1 MPETTPNPSIADGQL
16 IENIAATHGRDPNP
30 LLADLTGANAI
41 GQVLLLDYDTA
52 TLAVHDYHR
61 EIAGG
66 LARGMFLLAG
76 AAPTND
82 IASFVLMRVAGATRL
97 ANHTT
102 TDDARLTAARE
113 SIGQEIWSEQ
123 LTAWVRDEVALGGVQ
138 ARILG
143 TLSWDTDGKMRFA
156 EDIANYY
163 HARGSYAWKPTGP
176 LLEGIVNLT
185 HRGNSLDLSTIG
197 ISGEDGVRVAVAKT
211 RFAAADRQD
220 KGDDVQVPVR
230 INPTDL
236 LKRRTVFFGM
246 SRSGKSNAMKITAQ
260 AVYLLRKDYSQFRV
274 GQLIFDPN
282 GEYAQDN
289 PQDGKG
295 LHRIHELLGESRQLE
310 VETYGTYAPATDPNR
325 KITKINFYG
334 NPVPKSMRTDTKTVE
349 KELEQLIV
357 GRELIKERMAL
368 ETARYTTNFRDAD
381 LTIPPNLNDPSIATR
396 YHRAILVHQV
406 ALAAADFE
414 APTVP
419 DYSGLFGRPLL
430 DALRSKSNANSDN
443 ADRYIRAA
451 EILDSESSSWD
462 ALRTAFESLN
472 RFIKDK
478 KSCYESFETKYAG
491 SSSSGEDWADSRLKS
506 LLSIFDT
513 PNGVRT
519 FQDLRIQHSSN
530 TASDYA
536 DDIVANLQAGKL
548 VIFDQST
555 GDPELNRNAA
565 ERIMWKIFRAQQS
578 MFTSGAELD
587 PWRRHV
593 LVYVEE
599 AHNLLPRGG
608 RNDVL
613 STVWAR
619 SAKEGGKMNLGMVL
633 ATQAPSSVLPEILS
647 ETDNWFISHLNSS
660 NEAKVVE
667 GYHDFADFI
676 PQIRRVSEP
685 GFIRLRTLS
694 SGYTV
699 PVKLDRFRLPDSE
712 NELSRVADR
721 SN

>member
-1 MPETTPNPSIADGQL
+1 MSQTTPNPPIADGQL
-16 IENIAATHGRDPNP
+16 IGDIAARHGQEPKSR
-30 LLADLTGANAI
+30 LVDLTGANAI

-61 EIAGG
+61 EVAGG

-76 AAPTND
+76 AAPSSD
-82 IASFVLMRVAGATRL
+82 HASFILMRVAGATRL

-113 SIGQEIWSEQ
+113 AIGQEIWSEQ

-138 ARILG
+138 ARVLG
-143 TLSWDTDGKMRFA
+143 TLTSEADGTMRFA

-163 HARGSYAWKPTGP
+163 SARGSYAWKPTGA
-176 LLEGIVNLT
+176 LLESIVNLT
-185 HRGNSLDLSTIG
+185 HRGNSLDLSPLR
-197 ISGEDGVRVAVAKT
+197 ISGKKGIRVAIAKT

-220 KGDDVQVPVR
+220 DSVDVQVPVKVD
-230 INPTDL
+230 PTDL

-260 AVYLLRKDYSQFRV
+260 AVYLLRKKHPDFRV
-274 GQLIFDPN
+274 GQLVFDPN

-295 LHRIHELLGESRQLE
+295 LHRIHELVNQGRNDE
-310 VETYGTYAPATDPNR
+310 VETYGTYAPPTDPDR
-325 KITKINFYG
+325 KITKINFFG
-334 NPVPKSMRTDTKTVE
+334 NLVPKNMRTDTKVVE
-349 KELEQLIV
+349 KALEQLIV
-357 GRELIKERMAL
+357 GRELIRERMAG
-368 ETARYTTNFRDAD
+368 ETARYTTSFRDAD
-381 LTIPPNLNDPSIATR
+381 LSIPPNLNDRSIATR
-396 YHRAILVHQV
+396 YHRAILVHRV
-406 ALAAADFE
+406 ALAAADFD
-414 APTVP
+414 PPGDP
-419 DYSGLFGRPLL
+419 DHSDLFGKPLL
-430 DALRSKSNANSDN
+430 DALRSNQNENSVNASK
-443 ADRYIRAA
+443 YSRAA
-451 EILDSESSSWD
+451 EILAKQSPSWD
-462 ALRTAFESLN
+462 GLRTAFESLH
-472 RFIKDK
+472 RFINDK
-478 KSCYESFETKYAG
+478 KSCYDSFSTKYAQQ
-491 SSSSGEDWADSRLKS
+491 SSSGEDWADSRLKS

-519 FQDLRIQHSSN
+519 FQDLRVQHSSD
-530 TASDYA
+530 TESDYA
-536 DDIVANLQAGKL
+536 DDIVSNLQAGKL

-555 GDPELNRNAA
+555 GDPELNKKAA
-565 ERIMWKIFRAQQS
+565 ERIMWKVFRAQQL
-578 MFTSGAELD
+578 MFTSGD
-587 PWRRHV
+587 QFSPWQRHI
-593 LVYVEE
+593 LVFVEE
-599 AHNLLPRGG
+599 AHNLLPKGG
-608 RNDVL
+608 RSDVL
-613 STVWAR
+613 STIWAR

-647 ETDNWFISHLNSS
+647 ETDNWFISHLNSN

-699 PVKLDRFRLPDSE
+699 PVKLEKFRLPDSADE
-712 NELSRVADR
+712 SNQIADR
-721 SN
+721 SG